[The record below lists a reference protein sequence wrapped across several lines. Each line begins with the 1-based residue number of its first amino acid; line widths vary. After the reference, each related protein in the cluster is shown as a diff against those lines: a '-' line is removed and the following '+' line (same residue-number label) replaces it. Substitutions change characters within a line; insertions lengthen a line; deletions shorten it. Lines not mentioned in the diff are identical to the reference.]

1 MIHLILLPLLLVSGG
16 GIPDDAFVVTATLAS
31 DALEVGDEYAVEI
44 KVTLKDGWS
53 ASDSGIPKPMLQIEP
68 PKCLK
73 LSGKVLK
80 DFREL
85 SRNEFL
91 REPYE
96 RLIKVGKSTVK
107 FKLTRKPRA
116 NERIALNVL
125 AYVSDESNSNAHYV
139 RRRLL
144 LPIKPNAV
152 AEAGD
157 AAEST
162 WGVVKTLQIGDK
174 AKLFSLP
181 QADGKRIKLRNYLG
195 KKNILI
201 TTYRAYW

>member
-1 MIHLILLPLLLVSGG
+1 MNNLILLPLLLGSGG
-16 GIPDDAFVVTATLAS
+16 GIPNDAFVVTATLA
-31 DALEVGDEYAVEI
+31 AETLEVGNEYAVEI
-44 KVTLKDGWS
+44 EVKLKDGWS
-53 ASDSGIPKPMLQIEP
+53 ASDSGIPKPMLQIDA
-68 PKCLK
+68 PKCIK

-91 REPYE
+91 QEPYE

-116 NERIALNVL
+116 NERIAMNVL
-125 AYVSDESNSNAHYV
+125 AYLSDDTNGNAHYV

-144 LPIKPNAV
+144 LPIEPNAV
-152 AEAGD
+152 SEAGD
-157 AAEST
+157 ATEST

-181 QADGKRIKLRNYLG
+181 QADGKRIKLRDYLG
-195 KKNILI
+195 KKNILV